1 MKPPT
6 YQIVE
11 CNFQE
16 HATAILDIYNEAIA
30 NSTALYDYHP
40 RTTDTM
46 VAWFN
51 DKQSGQYPV
60 IGVTSESN
68 ELMGFASYGVF
79 RARPAYKY
87 SVEHSVYVH
96 VDHRGKG
103 VGNILMKQIIERAKA
118 QQYHLLVG
126 GIDADNQVSIAL
138 HEKFGFTHSGT
149 VTQAGFKFGRWLD
162 VAFYQLILETP
173 HQPVDG

>member
-1 MKPPT
+1 MTLPG
-6 YQIVE
+6 YQIIE
-11 CNFQE
+11 CNFQD
-16 HATAILDIYNEAIA
+16 HAQAILNIYNEAII

-40 RTTDTM
+40 RTMDNM
-46 VAWFN
+46 VAWFK
-51 DKQSGQYPV
+51 DKRLGQYPV
-60 IGVTSESN
+60 VGVTNESKD
-68 ELMGFASYGVF
+68 LMGFASYGVF

-96 VDHRGKG
+96 VNHRGKG
-103 VGNILMKQIIERAKA
+103 IGKILMAQIIERAKA

-126 GIDADNQVSIAL
+126 GIDADNQTSIVL